1 MRGLRGLRGLPLRRE
16 RPATRLGTLT
26 LAGLLLLGC
35 TGPVAS
41 GAHSRERASAATAT
55 GSPSPS
61 PSPACDLLASP
72 HPMKPLPSAGAAMPS
87 GSTMARIQR
96 RGRLIAG
103 VDQNSYLWGY
113 RDPGTGELMGFD
125 IDLVHEIARALF
137 GDPDRV
143 EFRTLN
149 SSQRLTAAADGT
161 VDLVAHSVTITC
173 ERKRQVAFSADYF
186 HDGQRVLVN
195 RGSTTRSL
203 ADLAGHKVCAARETT
218 SIAALTAARP
228 KVVPVGVNDWTDC
241 LVLLQLGRVDA
252 VSTTEHILQGLQAQD
267 PETRI
272 VGPAF
277 TFEPHGII
285 TAKRNTDLVR
295 FTNAVLDRL
304 RTNGTWKRLY
314 ARWMGRF
321 GPVPNPPTPRYR
333 G

>member
-1 MRGLRGLRGLPLRRE
+1 MRGLPSQRKGRAARWS
-16 RPATRLGTLT
+16 TLA
-26 LAGLLLLGC
+26 LAGLLLLSGC
-35 TGPVAS
+35 GGQSPSGSPALSAQRDSAGSEAAAS
-41 GAHSRERASAATAT
+41 ASAA
-55 GSPSPS
+55 G
-61 PSPACDLLASP
+61 CDVLASP
-72 HPMKPLPSAGAAMPS
+72 HPMSPLPAAGAAMPS
-87 GSTMARIQR
+87 GSTMARIQK

-113 RDPGTGELMGFD
+113 RDPGTGDLKGFD
-125 IDLVHEIARALF
+125 IDLVHEMARALF

-149 SSQRLTAAADGT
+149 SAQRLTAAADGT

-173 ERKRQVAFSADYF
+173 ERKQQVAFSADYF

-195 RGSTTRSL
+195 RSSTARSL
-203 ADLAGHKVCAARETT
+203 ADLAGHKVCAAKDTT
-218 SIAALTAARP
+218 SIATLEAARP
-228 KVVPVGVNDWTDC
+228 KVVPVGVSDWTDC
-241 LVLLQLGRVDA
+241 LVQLQLGEVDA

-267 PETRI
+267 PETMI

-295 FTNAVLDRL
+295 FVNAVLDRL
-304 RTNGTWKRLY
+304 RADGTWERIY

-321 GPVPNPPTPRYR
+321 GPVPKPPTPRYA